1 MNREAAE
8 LDFKFGANM
17 AGEKRLPQNWLIY
30 GTHVRF
36 LDASRD
42 AWIASWGAGGGTEII
57 HGPEATPAL
66 LSSALNT
73 FPMFSECQAIRL
85 VHAEEASP
93 EALEALSIY
102 LGNPSGSTALLIEC
116 SLDLSKKAIPKAW
129 EQIKANVKS
138 KDCTVKNAASFVRQM
153 AALAGFEVEPRAIA
167 ALEEWANGDLSLL
180 PGALDLLFLYRA
192 VEKRVREE
200 DVESLLGAGGTPRLW
215 DLQDALLQ
223 KDAASFLK
231 TVAEIEGDPEQA
243 PLAFVGMVSKQM
255 RLLLHLRG
263 LLAAGAQ
270 RHEINPRQ
278 LDKNLYPFQLNK
290 LFDALPLW
298 PEAHI
303 RATFD
308 NLYNLDLALKGDP
321 GEPWE
326 RVERHLFPCINRK
339 A

>member
-1 MNREAAE
+1 
-8 LDFKFGANM
+8 M

-36 LDASRD
+36 LGASRD
-42 AWIASWGAGGGTEII
+42 AWIASWSAGGGAEII
-57 HGPEATPAL
+57 HGTEATPAS

-73 FPMFSECQAIRL
+73 FPMFSECQAMRL

-93 EALEALSIY
+93 ETLEALSNY
-102 LGNPSGSTALLIEC
+102 LSNPSSSTALLIEC
-116 SLDLSKKAIPKAW
+116 AMDLSKTKIPAAW
-129 EQIKANVKS
+129 EEIKKLVKS
-138 KDCTVKNAASFVRQM
+138 KDCTVKNAPAFVRQM
-153 AALAGFEVEPRAIA
+153 AASANFEVEPRAIA

-192 VEKRVREE
+192 AEKRVREE

-255 RLLLHLRG
+255 RFLLHLRG

-278 LDKNLYPFQLNK
+278 LDKNLYPFQLKK

-303 RATFD
+303 RQAFD
-308 NLYNLDLALKGDP
+308 DLYNLDLALKGDP